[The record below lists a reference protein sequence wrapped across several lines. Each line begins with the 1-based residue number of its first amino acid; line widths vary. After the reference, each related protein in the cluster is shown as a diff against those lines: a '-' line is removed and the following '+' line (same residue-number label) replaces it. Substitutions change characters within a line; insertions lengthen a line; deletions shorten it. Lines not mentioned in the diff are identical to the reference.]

1 MLTRVFRQIDPVFVG
16 LLNMLREGK
25 ELVSSLALINDACLG
40 QQGVSDRD
48 LVLACTNRSADERNR
63 SELGRLTGPARTY
76 AGSIE
81 GDFRF
86 EHDRLP
92 SPRDLELKPSARIM
106 FTKNDDQKRWVN
118 GTTGRVVRLKDDTVM
133 VQLDDCP
140 GSATVEVEPAT
151 WEQYRYEYDPDEDRI
166 VAEVVGRYMQLPLM
180 LAWAVTIHKAQGKT
194 LSSAVVDLGP
204 RAFASGQV
212 YVALSRVRSLSGLR
226 LVRPIRE
233 DDVKCDPLVTSFYEQ
248 LAEMTRV
255 D

>member
-1 MLTRVFRQIDPVFVG
+1 M
-16 LLNMLREGK
+16 
-25 ELVSSLALINDACLG
+25 
-40 QQGVSDRD
+40 D
-48 LVLACTNRSADERNR
+48 LD
-63 SELGRLTGPARTY
+63 
-76 AGSIE
+76 
-81 GDFRF
+81 
-86 EHDRLP
+86 
-92 SPRDLELKPSARIM
+92 LKPSARVM

-118 GTTGRVVRLKDDTVM
+118 GTTGRVVRLKDDSV
-133 VQLDDCP
+133 VVEIDDCP
-140 GSATVEVEPAT
+140 GSETVEVEPVT
-151 WEQYRYEYDPDEDRI
+151 WEQYRYEYDAEEDRI
-166 VAEVVGRYMQLPLM
+166 VAEVVGRYTQLPLM

-212 YVALSRVRSLSGLR
+212 YVALSRVRALSGLR